1 MRKKGSI
8 IILLDSEGMEVKNF
22 LYMLSGY
29 KGIQNYE
36 LILAYQKDQ
45 REYINIISSQVLG
58 KLKPVYCPMEEV
70 GNTGRV
76 YNAAAGLA
84 TADALIFMDMQ
95 MVLIQGCLDEMM
107 KSLEE
112 DRVLAVQPMIIK
124 FHSALVKSTGYVFSE
139 SSTGHALQNR
149 QVKDE
154 IVNKSFER
162 SALITSLMAVN
173 RLVFE
178 ELRGFNS
185 NFPKEWLGRELT
197 MRITMKGYKNMYN
210 HRARA
215 YDMVDERGMCETGLI
230 DNFWF
235 PRRKECFFEMKNLLK
250 TQIKKNELEK
260 KYIVINFSG
269 IMQIQEFLNGT
280 EIRIQ
285 KVIHYT
291 VSESEAKIRFE
302 KILPFYLMEE
312 KCGYIYIVNNFV
324 QIKDNPVWFA
334 TRKKT
339 EDMIIDLSGNVIKVG
354 EL

>member
-22 LYMLSGY
+22 LYMLAGY

-58 KLKPVYCPMEEV
+58 KLKPVYYPMEEV

-139 SSTGHALQNR
+139 RSTGHALQNR

-185 NFPKEWLGRELT
+185 NLPKEWLGRELT

-215 YDMVDERGMCETGLI
+215 YDMMDERGMCETGLI

-250 TQIKKNELEK
+250 TL
-260 KYIVINFSG
+260 S
-269 IMQIQEFLNGT
+269 L
-280 EIRIQ
+280 
-285 KVIHYT
+285 IH
-291 VSESEAKIRFE
+291 I
-302 KILPFYLMEE
+302 
-312 KCGYIYIVNNFV
+312 
-324 QIKDNPVWFA
+324 
-334 TRKKT
+334 
-339 EDMIIDLSGNVIKVG
+339 
-354 EL
+354 

>member
-8 IILLDSEGMEVKNF
+8 IILLDSEGMEVNF
-22 LYMLSGY
+22 LYMLAGY

-58 KLKPVYCPMEEV
+58 KLKPVYYPMEEV

-139 SSTGHALQNR
+139 RSTGHALQNR

-162 SALITSLMAVN
+162 SDGSKPA
-173 RLVFE
+173 
-178 ELRGFNS
+178 
-185 NFPKEWLGRELT
+185 
-197 MRITMKGYKNMYN
+197 
-210 HRARA
+210 
-215 YDMVDERGMCETGLI
+215 
-230 DNFWF
+230 
-235 PRRKECFFEMKNLLK
+235 
-250 TQIKKNELEK
+250 
-260 KYIVINFSG
+260 G
-269 IMQIQEFLNGT
+269 I
-280 EIRIQ
+280 
-285 KVIHYT
+285 
-291 VSESEAKIRFE
+291 
-302 KILPFYLMEE
+302 
-312 KCGYIYIVNNFV
+312 
-324 QIKDNPVWFA
+324 
-334 TRKKT
+334 
-339 EDMIIDLSGNVIKVG
+339 
-354 EL
+354 

>member
-1 MRKKGSI
+1 M
-8 IILLDSEGMEVKNF
+8 
-22 LYMLSGY
+22 
-29 KGIQNYE
+29 
-36 LILAYQKDQ
+36 
-45 REYINIISSQVLG
+45 
-58 KLKPVYCPMEEV
+58 
-70 GNTGRV
+70 
-76 YNAAAGLA
+76 
-84 TADALIFMDMQ
+84 
-95 MVLIQGCLDEMM
+95 
-107 KSLEE
+107 
-112 DRVLAVQPMIIK
+112 
-124 FHSALVKSTGYVFSE
+124 
-139 SSTGHALQNR
+139 
-149 QVKDE
+149 
-154 IVNKSFER
+154 
-162 SALITSLMAVN
+162 ITSLMAVN

-185 NFPKEWLGRELT
+185 NLPKEWLGRELT

-215 YDMVDERGMCETGLI
+215 YDMMDERGMCETGLI

-324 QIKDNPVWFA
+324 QLKDNPVWFA